1 MGDVHLQKLAFLLHE
16 VLGFVSDLSSLLQF
30 IENFMS
36 YLRGPNIKVDVS
48 YAHVDRQF
56 IQRL

>member
-1 MGDVHLQKLAFLLHE
+1 MCDVHLQKLAFLLHE
-16 VLGFVSDLSSLLQF
+16 ALGFVSDLSSLLQF

-48 YAHVDRQF
+48 YAHVDGQF
-56 IQRL
+56 I